1 MQFEPLSRVVHRAVL
16 NAPSGLKASQI
27 AEQVGRPYR
36 VMIAELLHD
45 GTRKPDMDLLV
56 PYLHATGSDEPLKHL
71 ARVTGTVFLRLPEA
85 ESGMEPITQEMAD
98 SVKRFG
104 ERLSVL
110 GKSIEDG
117 VITPREALAIN
128 KEGHEVIAA
137 VLRVLKRTEAAADY

>member
-16 NAPSGLKASQI
+16 NAPSGLTAGQI

-36 VMIAELLHD
+36 VMIAELLHN

-56 PYLHATGSDEPLKHL
+56 PYIHATGSDEPLHHL
-71 ARVTGTVFLRLPEA
+71 ARMTGAVFLRLPEA
-85 ESGMEPITQEMAD
+85 ESTMNPVTSEMAE

-104 ERLSVL
+104 ELLAVL

-117 VITPREALAIN
+117 VITPQEALAIN
-128 KEGHEVIAA
+128 REGHDVIAA

>member
-1 MQFEPLSRVVHRAVL
+1 M
-16 NAPSGLKASQI
+16 
-27 AEQVGRPYR
+27 
-36 VMIAELLHD
+36 
-45 GTRKPDMDLLV
+45 
-56 PYLHATGSDEPLKHL
+56 
-71 ARVTGTVFLRLPEA
+71 FLRLPDA

-104 ERLSVL
+104 EMLSVL

>member
-56 PYLHATGSDEPLKHL
+56 PYIHATGSDEPLKHL

-104 ERLSVL
+104 EMLSVL
-110 GKSIEDG
+110 GKSIEDNDKAYG
-117 VITPREALAIN
+117 YALCPEA
-128 KEGHEVIAA
+128 E
-137 VLRVLKRTEAAADY
+137 R